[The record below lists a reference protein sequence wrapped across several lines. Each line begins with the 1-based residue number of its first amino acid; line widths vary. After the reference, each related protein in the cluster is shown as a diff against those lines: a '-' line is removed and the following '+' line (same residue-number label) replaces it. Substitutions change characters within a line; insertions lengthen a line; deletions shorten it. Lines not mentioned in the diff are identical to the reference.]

1 MQAAIP
7 ANFKLS
13 GESILQLNENYDGDA
28 TELSNDEFMLFEGLE
43 IKKEIRMGE
52 VQQILDKAH
61 VYPVVKKL
69 IDKEVC
75 FIRENLKEKY
85 NNENYFTSG
94 PYHFF

>member
-1 MQAAIP
+1 
-7 ANFKLS
+7 
-13 GESILQLNENYDGDA
+13 
-28 TELSNDEFMLFEGLE
+28 MLFEALE

-85 NNENYFTSG
+85 KPGYLHFLNRRWKHR
-94 PYHFF
+94 HFFQPCRALPFPIPVQ